1 VASLRRASR
10 CATIRLVLVAVA
22 MFELR
27 IEYAQSLKEK
37 RMVVK
42 SLRDKLRNR
51 FEIAANEVALQD
63 VHQRA
68 RLAVAFIALDHGTCD
83 ALLEKIRGFVETNT
97 DAVLTGWTADKLD
110 FDETADF

>member
-1 VASLRRASR
+1 MLVVVA
-10 CATIRLVLVAVA
+10 I
-22 MFELR
+22 FEIH
-27 IEYAQSLKEK
+27 IEYAQSLKDK

-68 RLAVAFIALDHGTCD
+68 RLAVAFISHDHAGADAMLD
-83 ALLEKIRGFVETNT
+83 KIHSFVESNT
-97 DAVLTGWTADKLD
+97 DAVLAGWTSEKLE
-110 FDETADF
+110 FDEEIAF